1 MSGVDELEDE
11 ATSTHTEL
19 ESGNWVFDVAVE
31 TGSPLDV
38 EVDDEAMET
47 TAVDAVD
54 VGEPRV
60 DHLGSI
66 GDEGLDM
73 VGLESD
79 FEEVMGV
86 LVHFISNDCISND
99 CIGSDGSISSD
110 CDFDPPLSLST
121 ILFSLLWL
129 YWVWVLKRGLLW
141 FWFEI

>member
-11 ATSTHTEL
+11 AASTHVKL
-19 ESGNWVFDVAVE
+19 ESGNWVFDVVVE

-38 EVDDEAMET
+38 EADDEAVEMA
-47 TAVDAVD
+47 AVDAVD
-54 VGEPRV
+54 VGEPGV
-60 DHLGSI
+60 DHLGSM

-86 LVHFISNDCISND
+86 LVHFISSD

-110 CDFDPPLSLST
+110 CDFDPPLSLCYL
-121 ILFSLLWL
+121 IFFAVGVVGLGFEEGFAL
-129 YWVWVLKRGLLW
+129 VLV
-141 FWFEI
+141 

>member
-11 ATSTHTEL
+11 ATSTHAEL

-31 TGSPLDV
+31 TGLPLDV
-38 EVDDEAMET
+38 KVDDEAVET

-54 VGEPRV
+54 VGEPGV

-73 VGLESD
+73 VGLKSD

-86 LVHFISNDCISND
+86 LVHFISND

-110 CDFDPPLSLST
+110 CDFDPPLSLS
-121 ILFSLLWL
+121 LLSYFL
-129 YWVWVLKRGLLW
+129 CCGCSG
-141 FWFEI
+141 FGF

>member
-11 ATSTHTEL
+11 AASTHAKL
-19 ESGNWVFDVAVE
+19 ESGNWVFDVVVE

-38 EVDDEAMET
+38 EADDEAVET
-47 TAVDAVD
+47 AAVDAVD
-54 VGEPRV
+54 VGEPGV
-60 DHLGSI
+60 DHLGSM

-86 LVHFISNDCISND
+86 LVHFISSDCISSD

-110 CDFDPPLSLST
+110 CDFDPPLSLCYL
-121 ILFSLLWL
+121 IFFAVGVVGLGFEEGFAL
-129 YWVWVLKRGLLW
+129 VLV
-141 FWFEI
+141 

>member
-1 MSGVDELEDE
+1 M
-11 ATSTHTEL
+11 
-19 ESGNWVFDVAVE
+19 
-31 TGSPLDV
+31 
-38 EVDDEAMET
+38 
-47 TAVDAVD
+47 DAVD

-73 VGLESD
+73 VGLKSD

-86 LVHFISNDCISND
+86 LVHFISNDCISNE